1 MIKCNGKDVIPRL
14 NGKELSRVMYNGKQI
29 YPTNNI
35 IEVQLADVIAGD
47 VCVYDGTNKRFF
59 RFVNSGATDN
69 IKNYTPIGIVVIPTS
84 HDVYGDGSCAI
95 VSLRL
100 MDYNNPSEGTNED
113 VSIGLWGPKDIDIQS
128 LNNYTDIAIGNTDD
142 GLPTKVL
149 NSNAYTPYIPFDET
163 SSTQCKHDN
172 NSYYGYLYSGS
183 LCPSPYLTDGS
194 RNPGYYQTE
203 SPSTIYNVLS
213 DFDGVNN
220 TKKLITER
228 GNKNYSYWK
237 PSNANEE
244 DYPPASCCDMFYTK
258 GTQQGDWYLPA
269 LGELGYFISR
279 INKIKKS
286 LSNIRDIYGPS
297 FVASWYGP
305 NGLYWSSTEADSSRT
320 WHGDVADGSVGKAY
334 KSNIDCVR
342 AFCRIK

>member
-1 MIKCNGKDVIPRL
+1 MIKYNGKDIIPRID
-14 NGKELSRVMYNGKQI
+14 GKEISRVMYNGKQI
-29 YPTNNI
+29 YPVNNI
-35 IEVQLADVIAGD
+35 IEIQLADVVAGD
-47 VCVYDGTNKRFF
+47 ICVFDGTNKRFF
-59 RFVNSGATDN
+59 RFINSGVTDD
-69 IKNYTPIGIVVIPTS
+69 IKKYTPIGVVVIPTS
-84 HDVYGDGSCAI
+84 HNVYGDGSCAI
-95 VSLRL
+95 VSLKL
-100 MDYNNPSEGTNED
+100 MDPDNPSEGTGTKD
-113 VSIGLWGPKDIDIQS
+113 PSIYRWSPVDIDIQS

-142 GLPTKVL
+142 GLPTEIL
-149 NSNAYTPYIPFDET
+149 NNNAYIPFDET

-172 NSYYGYLYSGS
+172 NSYYGYLYSGF

-213 DFDGVNN
+213 DFNGVNN

-228 GNKNYSYWK
+228 GDKDYSNWK
-237 PSNANEE
+237 PNEFNGE
-244 DYPPASCCDMFYTK
+244 DYTPASCCDMFYTK

-286 LSNIRDIYGPS
+286 LSNIRNIYGSS
-297 FVASWYGP
+297 FAADWYGP
-305 NGLYWSSTEADSSRT
+305 NGLYWSSTEADSSRA

-334 KSNIDCVR
+334 KNNVDCVR